1 MARPL
6 RIEYPGAVYHITS
19 RGNARQDIFLDDDNR
34 EEFVELVGLVV
45 QWPHGHVFQEDATR
59 RSLLR
64 RRPILL
70 ELTRYVVLNPVRAKM
85 VCSSKGWRC
94 SSYRATARPQSPL
107 REIPREQR
115 KGETSD
121 CLSLLGDGQ
130 RNGIHLITADESS

>member
-19 RGNARQDIFLDDDNR
+19 RGNARQDIFLDDDDR
-34 EEFVELVGLVV
+34 GEFLELVALVV
-45 QWPHGHVFQEDATR
+45 QWPHGACLSGGRYTAILVEKEVH
-59 RSLLR
+59 
-64 RRPILL
+64 LL
-70 ELTRYVVLNPVRAKM
+70 ELARYVVLNPVRANM
-85 VCSSKGWRC
+85 VRSSKDWRC
-94 SSYRATARPQSPL
+94 STYRATPRLQSPL